1 MTFEEYFKNWIKTKI
16 KTATGMEL
24 SAVNDSGYKI
34 DEELKKDENGNRL
47 FCLVHGGETTKSNVP
62 NFDLNTE
69 PFLVSL
75 IFFEGLKSDVLTAVQ
90 AVSKNNN
97 AVLNSATIGTDTV
110 KFKAIFDNPIVSGN
124 TFDMRRNN
132 SSAKALLIQWSVTV
146 SHSTN
151 GLIEPHVF
159 SLIVGSTTYA
169 INYVA
174 RYERASSLTT
184 DTYQAQGSSIQ
195 SVVKMAHI
203 NTVVLTIYKVTT
215 DSFQTDILNK
225 ELNFDNVLFDA
236 TGVKLIVDG
245 NTAGAIDIL
254 EWSVSETYENN
265 TAAYSLTLKR

>member
-1 MTFEEYFKNWIKTKI
+1 MTFEEYFKGWIKTKI
-16 KTATGMEL
+16 KTATGLEL

-47 FCLVHGGETTKSNVP
+47 FCLVRGGETTKSNVP

-90 AVSKNNN
+90 AVSKDNN

-146 SHSTN
+146 SYSTN

-159 SLIVGSTTYA
+159 SLIVDSTTYP
-169 INYVA
+169 INYVS

-195 SVVKMAHI
+195 SVSKMAHI
-203 NTVVLTIYKVTT
+203 NTVVLTIYKVAA
-215 DSFQTDILNK
+215 DSFQTNILDK
-225 ELNFDNVLFDA
+225 ELNFDNVLFSA
-236 TGVKLIVDG
+236 TSVKLVVDG